1 FYNRRK
7 NFKTNSRSHII
18 FGEIVDMNKHLVIHT
33 LCEGVETKEQADFLR
48 AIGCDRLQGFYFSKP
63 LPQEEMLA
71 LIEKNGLD
79 HYEPQEMNDYYD
91 TIGETNI
98 LVNPMVSHIS
108 QGIKHLEMPLTLI
121 ERRTG
126 DQLVY
131 YFTNFAYKDEL
142 TRRHLASYQDRDM
155 YVCSINNFGHY
166 LDKTRRR
173 EVKKSAPG
181 PVLIFYMLNFYSN
194 HQPARF
200 SVEAA

>member
-1 FYNRRK
+1 M
-7 NFKTNSRSHII
+7 
-18 FGEIVDMNKHLVIHT
+18 GEIVDMDKHLVIHT

-79 HYEPQEMNDYYD
+79 HYEPQEINDYYD

-131 YFTNFAYKDEL
+131 YFTNFDYKDEL

>member
-1 FYNRRK
+1 
-7 NFKTNSRSHII
+7 
-18 FGEIVDMNKHLVIHT
+18 MNKHLVIHT

-126 DQLVY
+126 DQLGLLLHQFCLQGRIDPPPPGQLPGPGHVCLLDQQ
-131 YFTNFAYKDEL
+131 FWSLLRQDE
-142 TRRHLASYQDRDM
+142 
-155 YVCSINNFGHY
+155 
-166 LDKTRRR
+166 KTRSKKISTRTGADFLHAKFLLQSSTRPLQRR
-173 EVKKSAPG
+173 SCIGRGRCPG
-181 PVLIFYMLNFYSN
+181 
-194 HQPARF
+194 QPWPLDAF
-200 SVEAA
+200 S

>member
-1 FYNRRK
+1 M
-7 NFKTNSRSHII
+7 
-18 FGEIVDMNKHLVIHT
+18 DKHLVIHT

-126 DQLVY
+126 DQLPGPGHVCLLDQQ
-131 YFTNFAYKDEL
+131 FWSLLRQDE
-142 TRRHLASYQDRDM
+142 
-155 YVCSINNFGHY
+155 
-166 LDKTRRR
+166 KTRSKKISTRTGADFLHAKFLLQSSARPLQRR
-173 EVKKSAPG
+173 SCIGRGRCPG
-181 PVLIFYMLNFYSN
+181 
-194 HQPARF
+194 QPWPLDAF
-200 SVEAA
+200 S